1 MTVAQAGPAPSTA
14 RVVGR
19 AARAEWTRLRTV
31 RTTWWCL
38 LATAVT
44 VVGMA
49 TLLGLDVAGDEAA
62 GVERTRPWPPATAAG
77 ELAMLPG
84 QFGLLVLV
92 LLAVTAEHS
101 TGAVGTSLQWTSRRP
116 TLLLT
121 RTAVAT
127 ATAVVAGVLLA
138 GAADVV
144 AWAVAP
150 VLELTPR
157 GLAESLTGVAGVL
170 AGGALLA
177 AGLGFLLRSTAG
189 ALATVFLLMLVLPLV
204 LPAFGIGWLE
214 TVGAH
219 LPGGA
224 AVHLLSE
231 DVQGLTRTSA
241 AGVLGAWA
249 AAATA
254 AGAVSFLRRDAD

>member
-1 MTVAQAGPAPSTA
+1 MTATSVQPATVVA
-14 RVVGR
+14 R
-19 AARAEWTRLRTV
+19 AARAEWTRLWTV

-38 LATAVT
+38 LATAVA
-44 VVGMA
+44 VIGMA
-49 TLLGLDVAGDEAA
+49 TLLGLDVVGDEAD
-62 GVERTRPWPPATAAG
+62 GVERTQPWPPATAAG

-84 QFGLLVLV
+84 QFGLLALV
-92 LLAVTAEHS
+92 LLAVTSEYG
-101 TGAVGTSLQWTSRRP
+101 TGSIGTSLQWTARRP

-121 RTAVAT
+121 RTAVVS

-138 GAADVV
+138 VTADVV

-150 VLELTPR
+150 VLELTAR
-157 GLAESLTGVAGVL
+157 DLAASTARVAGVL
-170 AGGALLA
+170 LGGALLA

-189 ALATVFLLMLVLPLV
+189 ALSTVFLLMLVLPLV

-231 DVQGLTRTSA
+231 DVAGLTRTSA
-241 AGVLGAWA
+241 AVVLALWA

-254 AGAVSFLRRDAD
+254 LGAVSFLRRDAD